1 MATSFA
7 GICTRVLGYARCEPN
22 RVARARCR
30 RACWTCKG
38 VPLAPPPPP
47 LNASEGGRRRL
58 CGRLSEERER
68 IRKGGSHSEK
78 RRNLASCKTTVYKK
92 IAAHLFSSTWWC
104 DLKSLCGGGVPS
116 SHPSL
121 GLSVFFLSFFGGAMG
136 SLPRGESARCPL
148 KHQVQRKEW
157 AEKIVHVQQQQ
168 SETKRSETKCPQ
180 HAPGQRLSRCRPMA
194 IGAPS
199 AERVRV
205 HCRLKPTSNDG
216 PPACEMDGDGPTV
229 LLVDVH
235 VGRRDVLQRSY
246 FLSHRPL
253 QIGTCYFG
261 AHSGS

>member
-1 MATSFA
+1 MWSLV
-7 GICTRVLGYARCEPN
+7 R
-22 RVARARCR
+22 RAR
-30 RACWTCKG
+30 K
-38 VPLAPPPPP
+38 
-47 LNASEGGRRRL
+47 N
-58 CGRLSEERER
+58 
-68 IRKGGSHSEK
+68 RKGGSHSEK

-104 DLKSLCGGGVPS
+104 D
-116 SHPSL
+116 
-121 GLSVFFLSFFGGAMG
+121 GLPPAG
-136 SLPRGESARCPL
+136 RCQLAASPL
-148 KHQVQRKEW
+148 WHQVQRKEW
-157 AEKIVHVQQQQ
+157 AEPVQPQQ